1 MKYNL
6 IILTIIISLFS
17 AELVVSAN
25 QDSSKLKLY
34 SDIRIRAEHDW
45 DSKKSD
51 GTYRNDR
58 TRGRYRLRFG
68 FNYNWSK
75 QIQFGGRFRS
85 GNPKDQQSPHI
96 DFGSEM
102 EPGAFKIDKAF
113 IKGDYDR
120 FNWSLGK
127 NSFPFWKQNELFW
140 DDDVIPEGLSLG
152 YKFELDE
159 TEIKPTL
166 GGFLINTSSH
176 FIGNDSKLLAGQIA
190 IKTKISKLNI
200 ELATGLFAFDKLP
213 TQNDSLTMNRLDY
226 NIIHS
231 GIKLC
236 YDIGIPL
243 CIGFDHT
250 INLTEYNKGKFKDIV
265 NQELK
270 DEINSIV
277 LTLKIGSLKNKYDW
291 YLAYY
296 YASVQ
301 KYSVVDYF
309 AQDDWLRWDY
319 GETGAR
325 SSNFSGHEIRAA
337 YSFGKG
343 FNCVL
348 RAYVVE
354 AIMKTK
360 DSDLS
365 LETGNRLRLDFNI
378 KF

>member
-6 IILTIIISLFS
+6 TVATVILLLIATEF
-17 AELVVSAN
+17 LVATN
-25 QDSSKLKLY
+25 QDSNKLKFY

-51 GTYRNDR
+51 GTFRNDR

-75 QIQFGGRFRS
+75 YIQFGGRFRS

-113 IKGDYDR
+113 IQGDYDN

-140 DDDVIPEGLSLG
+140 DDDVIPEGFALG
-152 YKFELDE
+152 YKIKIDD
-159 TEIKPTL
+159 TQIKPTV
-166 GGFLINTSSH
+166 GGFLINSSSH
-176 FIGNDSKLLAGQIA
+176 YIGNDSKLLAGQVSV
-190 IKTKISKLNI
+190 KTKFSDFNI
-200 ELATGLFAFDKLP
+200 ELASGLFAFDKLP
-213 TQNDSLTMNRLDY
+213 TQNDSLTINRLDY

-231 GIKLC
+231 GIKIC
-236 YDIGIPL
+236 YDLGIPL
-243 CIGFDHT
+243 CFGFDHT
-250 INLTEYNKGKFKDIV
+250 INLTDYSKNAFKNIV
-265 NQELK
+265 IQELA
-270 DEINSIV
+270 DENNSFV
-277 LTLKIGSLKNKYDW
+277 LTLKIGSLKDKYDW
-291 YLAYY
+291 YLAYS

-348 RAYVVE
+348 RAYFVE
-354 AIMKTK
+354 AIKKMEL
-360 DSDLS
+360 SDES